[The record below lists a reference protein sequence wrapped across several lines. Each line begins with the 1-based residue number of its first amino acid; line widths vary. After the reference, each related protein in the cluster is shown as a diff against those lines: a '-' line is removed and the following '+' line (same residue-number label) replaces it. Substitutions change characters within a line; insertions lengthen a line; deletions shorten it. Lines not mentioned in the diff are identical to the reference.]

1 MLRLARTEPDQ
12 NNSADQTDDADD
24 RRKIYSLIFSVLDFQ
39 RTKLRVFLLGRP
51 MQAAPGKTD
60 NANDDEND
68 ADDSSWFHN
77 VDATKAGGRQSI
89 AE

>member
-1 MLRLARTEPDQ
+1 
-12 NNSADQTDDADD
+12 
-24 RRKIYSLIFSVLDFQ
+24 VLDFQ

-51 MQAAPGKTD
+51 MQAAPGKTHD
-60 NANDDEND
+60 TDDDEND
-68 ADDSSWFHN
+68 SDNSSWFHN